1 MRREIAIF
9 TFLCAILLP
18 FSACVKQPISN
29 ISIHQASSLPAQQT
43 CVQTRNGDASPL
55 CGSAYHLDT
64 GLTSRH
70 IPQMTGLRGIHRID
84 TMTNTPAASQH
95 PYTYKAR
102 MHHESANASYVNIGG
117 IKYDLG
123 SEIHGIQGRL
133 GYSLTPNIGVE
144 IEASVGTDLYTYI
157 NTKFGV
163 EYSAGAFVVGRVPV
177 SENISMLARGGY
189 HTTNFD
195 TDSGALTSQEG
206 RNGFAYGAG
215 VEYAFNSINALRL
228 DLTKYAIKYTDI
240 KGNSAS
246 VSYVRKF

>member
-1 MRREIAIF
+1 MQREIAIF

-18 FSACVKQPISN
+18 LSACVKHPVSDAALPQYNS
-29 ISIHQASSLPAQQT
+29 SASTQKICEHAPSDEAL
-43 CVQTRNGDASPL
+43 PL
-55 CGSAYHLDT
+55 CGSAYHLNT
-64 GLTSRH
+64 GFTSNAATH
-70 IPQMTGLRGIHRID
+70 ITGLRGVQRID
-84 TMTNTPAASQH
+84 TITNTPAPQH
-95 PYTYKAR
+95 PYTHKAH
-102 MHHESANASYVNIGG
+102 MHHESANVSYVNIGG
-117 IKYDLG
+117 IKYDLD

-133 GYSLTPNIGVE
+133 GYSITPNIGVE
-144 IEASVGTDLYTYI
+144 VEASVGTNMYTYI
-157 NTKFGV
+157 NTELGV
-163 EYSAGAFVVGRVPV
+163 DYSAGAFVVGRVPV

-195 TDSGALTSQEG
+195 ADSGSLTSQEG

-215 VEYAFNSINALRL
+215 VEYAFNPVNALRF